1 MKIKIN
7 DILFFVS
14 LLMAIWFAITG
25 IICSYMA
32 ALVIAYPIGI
42 ISFIIWLLIKHENK
56 KRTRLIPITLTVGL
70 TVSLFFLALLF
81 IG

>member
-25 IICSYMA
+25 IIWSYMA

>member
-25 IICSYMA
+25 IIWSYMA

-70 TVSLFFLALLF
+70 TVSLFF
-81 IG
+81 